1 MALQA
6 QQLPCGCHFLVKI
19 DRQNRDD
26 PPPCGLPRAQGGEKV
41 QDEGQAGM
49 GNGRYTVVSTMKNE
63 GPYILEW
70 VAHYKALGFDDI
82 VVCTNDCQDTTV
94 QILKHL
100 EELGLVHHHATR
112 IGRGG
117 IHRSA
122 LRQAWRKPVV
132 REAEWVFVCDV
143 DEFLN
148 IHVGDGSV
156 RALVETAVHDDDTW
170 AVCVPWR
177 IFGPNGITLF
187 RDRLVTRQFTMA
199 EKPWPENPA
208 AGKFVKSLFRRADR
222 VKRMGLHM
230 PVLHEEDVPKARYVL
245 PGGEDYIVGG
255 AHVAKGPSWAHAQV
269 NHYALRSLESFLIKR
284 DRGRANHM
292 NHTIGFDYWNR
303 FNHND
308 VEDTSIR
315 RYDDRV
321 ADWLERFHADEKL
334 HFLHRKAVRWHRW
347 KARQLRGVPE
357 FKALK
362 FAAMATMGRV
372 RSGSGTAERAA

>member
-1 MALQA
+1 
-6 QQLPCGCHFLVKI
+6 
-19 DRQNRDD
+19 
-26 PPPCGLPRAQGGEKV
+26 
-41 QDEGQAGM
+41 M
-49 GNGRYTVVSTMKNE
+49 GKGRYTVVSTMKNE

-82 VVCTNDCQDTTV
+82 VVCTNDCEDTTV
-94 QILKHL
+94 QILKRL
-100 EELGLVHHHATR
+100 EEMGLVHHHATR
-112 IGRGG
+112 IGRAG

-148 IHVGDGSV
+148 IHTGDGSV
-156 RALVETAVHDDDTW
+156 RALVEASVRDDDTW

-177 IFGPNGITLF
+177 VFGPNGVSLF
-187 RDRLVTRQFTMA
+187 RDRLVTKQFTMA
-199 EKPWPENPA
+199 ERPWPEKRD

-230 PVLHEEDVPKARYVL
+230 PILQEDDMPRARFVL
-245 PGGEDYIVGG
+245 PGGEPYIEGG
-255 AHVAKGPSWAHAQV
+255 ELVAEGPSWAHAQV

-284 DRGRANHM
+284 DRGRANHTK
-292 NHTIGFDYWNR
+292 HTIGLEYWHR

-315 RYDDRV
+315 RYDAPVSR
-321 ADWLERFHADEKL
+321 WLERLHGDEKL
-334 HFLHRKAVRWHRW
+334 HYMHRKAVRWHRW

-362 FAAMATMGRV
+362 FAAMATMGHSQEEEV
-372 RSGSGTAERAA
+372 ATVRAA